1 MILIYNRM
9 SGLTAEEQAF
19 LKMMEERATRH
30 KEAAA
35 KYRQSNKDKIK
46 DYNKTYNDSQK
57 SKMNEIKSKLP
68 PRQQQQPIKINIQEI
83 AAAPPKTDRR
93 TRRGSHYHHKQKQK

>member
-1 MILIYNRM
+1 M
-9 SGLTAEEQAF
+9 SGILTAEQQAF

-35 KYRQSNKDKIK
+35 RYRQSNKDKIK
-46 DYNKTYNDSQK
+46 DYNKKYNEEQK

-68 PRQQQQPIKINIQEI
+68 PRQPQQPTIINIQHLQNYS
-83 AAAPPKTDRR
+83 P
-93 TRRGSHYHHKQKQK
+93 HKLLN